1 MAKDGVTMPIVAA
14 KNDKGTYVVVDG
26 FHRTQAIK
34 EHTPIKKS
42 LHGYVPIVELI
53 SAIIKYPAVMALTS
67 ISAPVLLSLFVI
79 NAITAITI
87 TAIAATSCILI
98 LVISASFV
106 PTAANNVNAIYANT
120 MITARNTRLLALLY
134 C

>member
-1 MAKDGVTMPIVAA
+1 
-14 KNDKGTYVVVDG
+14 
-26 FHRTQAIK
+26 
-34 EHTPIKKS
+34 
-42 LHGYVPIVELI
+42 
-53 SAIIKYPAVMALTS
+53 MALTS

-120 MITARNTRLLALLY
+120 MITARNTRLLALLSVSY
-134 C
+134 THLP